1 VHENDLRDQ
10 LAGRLDMLEPGFQ
23 LVATN
28 HPLPNAHGT
37 RGFVDI
43 LARDRHGATVVIELK
58 RSNSTAREALHE
70 VAKYVELLNRE
81 QGLPA
86 SSLRAMIVS
95 TQWSELLAP
104 FSRLVSTWSHSLH
117 GVRLALNEDE
127 TRIVRAEP
135 VMPLPA
141 ARERGLTPEHHLFFF
156 RSPGQRDAAWMELLQ
171 RAAEVAGD
179 DLIGVDFDHAVPAS
193 VPGPYLLYLA
203 LGRVDPEDVRT
214 ALLHRYASYIAEE
227 DYDDR
232 ETCLRARVL
241 AHILK
246 DIGVPG
252 TQETGSPEVIASLVT
267 APLWHRGQL
276 RRSGIFLRQQQ
287 LRSDEELLAELA
299 GWAGLSQT
307 SFAGSASPAIASHW
321 QGFLQHL
328 QRCLV
333 GNDAWSRVV
342 PAWLAEVAEDLP
354 DSDVR
359 IGVFNPCDLLA
370 ALLGGW
376 PDRVDRL
383 LPHLT
388 AEVTVNGRLCRS
400 LHGML
405 SWDGQPRRDPVGLI
419 RLIYPDALVWSA
431 TRLFGE
437 TWQTDRDLLA
447 LLDFDYLAFEV
458 NGGDRPHRLK
468 LGRGRIKR
476 MPATTTPSGDF
487 HWPSHRPIQG
497 FLQRHFDEIDA
508 LVRQY
513 REIM

>member
-1 VHENDLRDQ
+1 MHENDLRDR
-10 LAGRLDMLEPGFQ
+10 LAGRLEILEPGLR

-81 QGLPA
+81 QGIPA

-95 TQWSELLAP
+95 TQWNELLAP
-104 FSRLVSTWSHSLH
+104 FSRLVATWSHSLH
-117 GVRLALNEDE
+117 GVRLTLSEDA
-127 TRIVRAEP
+127 TRIVHAEP
-135 VMPLPA
+135 VKPLPA

-156 RSPGQRDAAWMELLQ
+156 RSRDERDAAWTELLR

-179 DLIGVDFDHAVPAS
+179 DLIGVDFDHTVPAS

-203 LGRVDPEDVRT
+203 LGRVDPEDRRT
-214 ALLHRYASYIAEE
+214 ALLDRYASYIAEE

-232 ETCLRARVL
+232 EACLRARVL

-246 DIGVPG
+246 GIGVPG
-252 TQETGSPEVIASLVT
+252 TQEIGSPEVFANLVT
-267 APLWHRGQL
+267 TPLWRRGQL
-276 RRSGIFLRQQQ
+276 RRSGVFLRQQQ

-299 GWAGLSQT
+299 GWAGLSQS
-307 SFAGSASPAIASHW
+307 SFAGSASPAIPSHW
-321 QGFLQHL
+321 QSFLEHL
-328 QRCLV
+328 QRCLL
-333 GNDAWSRVV
+333 GNDVWSRVV

-354 DSDVR
+354 HVDVR

-370 ALLGGW
+370 ALLSGW
-376 PDRVDRL
+376 PDRIDRL
-383 LPHLT
+383 LPQLT

-405 SWDGQPRRDPVGLI
+405 SWDGQPRPDPGGLI
-419 RLIYPDALVWSA
+419 RLIYPDALAWSA
-431 TRLFGE
+431 TRVFGE

-447 LLDFDYLAFEV
+447 LLDFDYLTFEI
-458 NGGDRPHRLK
+458 NGDDRPHRLK
-468 LGRGRIKR
+468 LDRDRMKRI
-476 MPATTTPSGDF
+476 PATTTSSGDF
-487 HWPSHRPIQG
+487 HWPTHRPIHG
-497 FLQRHFDEIDA
+497 FFRTHFDELDM